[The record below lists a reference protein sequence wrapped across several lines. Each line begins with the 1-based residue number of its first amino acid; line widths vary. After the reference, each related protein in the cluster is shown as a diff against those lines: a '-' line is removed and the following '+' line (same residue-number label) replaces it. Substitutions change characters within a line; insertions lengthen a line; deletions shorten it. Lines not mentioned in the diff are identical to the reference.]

1 MKKIILIVL
10 LSTFSNLYSQNISLK
25 ATYTKSLTKG
35 VISLS
40 QKGDEAAKIL
50 QVVENQ
56 SIELLKEIKF
66 ELIVKNSKSL
76 FYAKDNYPLE
86 GKKNYKTALSI
97 GINLKGKY
105 YTDIKKNEVLN
116 QKESLG
122 ETFLVKEKF
131 DKYKWV
137 LHNET
142 KKIGQFLCYKATA
155 IEEITHPFSNEIR
168 KNIITCWYNPEIPV
182 KCGIGLYTNLPGLII
197 SLETNNTKMIL
208 NDLVLNPKLSMEIKK
223 PNKGIQISATEFN
236 NIGLEMVRNF
246 KERKKG

>member
-1 MKKIILIVL
+1 MKITIILL
-10 LSTFSNLYSQNISLK
+10 LTASNLFGQNISLK
-25 ATYTKSLTKG
+25 ATYSKSLTQA

-40 QKGDEAAKIL
+40 QKEDEAAKIL
-50 QVVENQ
+50 RGFEIQA
-56 SIELLKEIKF
+56 IELLKEIKF
-66 ELIVKNSKSL
+66 ELIVKDSKSL
-76 FYAKDNYPLE
+76 FYANDNNPLE
-86 GKKNYKTALSI
+86 GKKNYKTAISI

-105 YTDIKKNEVLN
+105 YTDFEKNEVIN

-155 IEEITHPFSNEIR
+155 IEEVIHPFSNEIR

-182 KCGIGLYTNLPGLII
+182 KCGIGKYTNLPGLII

-208 NDLVLNPKLSMEIKK
+208 NDLVLNPKTGVEIKK
-223 PNKGIQISATEFN
+223 PSKGKPLSATEFN
-236 NIGLEMVRNF
+236 NIGIEMTRNF
-246 KERKKG
+246 KERKKL